1 MQSPIVIPD
10 RRRKSMPDS
19 TLTKQAK
26 HILVFLP
33 LVLAVGCVAAS
44 MPGDRAAQQA
54 GSPIAIERQG
64 SFFVAGKK
72 LHTET
77 GNDGD
82 AKSVQNPGSATIHQM
97 YVQYQIPA
105 QQKYKLPIIMMHGGG
120 HTGAVYESTPDGR
133 DGWATYFLRKGFSV
147 YVVDGV
153 NRGRSGYDIT
163 DVSLVRQGANPG
175 KNTPLINRYSHE
187 RAWTQFRFG
196 PKIGVLNPNSQFPAE
211 AFNQYTAQLVPA
223 WRDDAEIDRNIEGLI
238 ALLDRIGPAVVL
250 TWSQSG
256 LFGWRAALARPNLV
270 KAIISCE
277 PSMISPEGV
286 STGLKPADLKAL
298 ASVPI
303 VIQVGDYDPP
313 RLKSLKSF
321 ASSIGP
327 NVLVLSLPELGIY
340 GNSHLVMIEKNNLQ
354 VADLFI
360 QRLEKILPGNVQ

>member
-1 MQSPIVIPD
+1 
-10 RRRKSMPDS
+10 MPHR
-19 TLTKQAK
+19 TLTKRAK
-26 HILVFLP
+26 HILALLP
-33 LVLAVGCVAAS
+33 LVFAVGCVGAS
-44 MPGDRAAQQA
+44 MLGDNAAQRS
-54 GSPIAIERQG
+54 GSPIAVQRQG

-82 AKSVQNPGSATIHQM
+82 AKSVHNPGTATIHQM

-105 QQKYKLPIIMMHGGG
+105 HQKYKLPIIMIHGGG

-133 DGWATYFLRKGFSV
+133 DGWATYFLRRGVAV

-163 DVSLVRQGANPG
+163 DVSLVRQGAKQGRN
-175 KNTPLINRYSHE
+175 NPLINRYSHE

-196 PKIGVLNPNSQFPAE
+196 PKPVVLHPNSQFPAE
-211 AFNQYTAQLVPA
+211 AFDQYTAQLVPA
-223 WRDDAEIDRNIEGLI
+223 WRDNAEIDRNIEGLV
-238 ALLDRIGPAVVL
+238 ALLDRIGPAIVL

-286 STGLKPADLKAL
+286 SAGLKPTDLKAL

-321 ASSIGP
+321 ANSIGP
-327 NVLVLSLPELGIY
+327 NVSVLSLPDLGIY

-360 QRLEKILPGNVQ
+360 QRLEKIVPGVLQ

>member
-1 MQSPIVIPD
+1 MTD
-10 RRRKSMPDS
+10 W
-19 TLTKQAK
+19 TLTKRGK
-26 HILVFLP
+26 HILALLP
-33 LVLAVGCVAAS
+33 LVLAVGCVAGS
-44 MPGDRAAQQA
+44 MSGDSAAPRSA
-54 GSPIAIERQG
+54 SPIAIEKQG
-64 SFFVAGKK
+64 SFFVSGMK
-72 LHTET
+72 LHTDT

-82 AKSVQNPGSATIHQM
+82 PKSVQNPGSATIHQM

-105 QQKYKLPIIMMHGGG
+105 QRKNKLPIIMVHGGG

-133 DGWATYFLRKGFSV
+133 DGWATYFVRRGFAV

-163 DVSLVRQGANPG
+163 DVNLVRQGAKQSKDN
-175 KNTPLINRYSHE
+175 PLINRYSHE

-196 PKIGVLNPNSQFPAE
+196 PKPGVLHPNSQFPAE

-223 WRDDAEIDRNIEGLI
+223 WRDDAEIERNTEGLI

-270 KAIISCE
+270 KAIISSE
-277 PSMISPEGV
+277 PSMISPQGI
-286 STGLKPADLKAL
+286 SARLKPTDLKAL

-303 VIQVGDYDPP
+303 VVQVGDYDPP
-313 RLKSLKSF
+313 RLKSVKSF
-321 ASSIGP
+321 ASSIGA
-327 NVLVLSLPELGIY
+327 NASVLSLPELGIY

-360 QRLEKILPGNVQ
+360 QQLEKILPGNAQ

>member
-1 MQSPIVIPD
+1 
-10 RRRKSMPDS
+10 MPNW
-19 TLTKQAK
+19 TLTKRGRHNLA
-26 HILVFLP
+26 LLS

-44 MPGDRAAQQA
+44 MPGDSAVPR
-54 GSPIAIERQG
+54 GTSPIAIERQG
-64 SFFVAGKK
+64 SFFVSGTKV
-72 LHTET
+72 HTDT

-82 AKSVQNPGSATIHQM
+82 PKSVHNPGSATIHQM
-97 YVQYQIPA
+97 YVHYQIPA
-105 QQKYKLPIIMMHGGG
+105 RRKYKLPIIMVHGGG

-133 DGWATYFLRKGFSV
+133 DGWATYFLRRGFAV
-147 YVVDGV
+147 YAVDGV

-163 DVSLVRQGANPG
+163 DVNLVRQGAKQNRD
-175 KNTPLINRYSHE
+175 NPLINWYSHV

-196 PKIGVLNPNSQFPAE
+196 PKPGVLHPNSQFPAE

-223 WRDDAEIDRNIEGLI
+223 WRDDAEIDRNIEGLV

-256 LFGWRAALARPNLV
+256 LFGWRAALARPHLV

-286 STGLKPADLKAL
+286 SAGLKPTDLKAL
-298 ASVPI
+298 AGVPI
-303 VIQVGDYDPP
+303 VIEVGDYDPP
-313 RLKSLKSF
+313 RLKSVKSF
-321 ASSIGP
+321 ATSIGA
-327 NVLVLSLPELGIY
+327 NVSVLSLPDLGIY

-360 QRLEKILPGNVQ
+360 QQLEKILPGNVQ

>member
-1 MQSPIVIPD
+1 
-10 RRRKSMPDS
+10 MPDW
-19 TLTKQAK
+19 TLTKRAK
-26 HILVFLP
+26 HILALLP
-33 LVLAVGCVAAS
+33 LILAAGCVAAS
-44 MPGDRAAQQA
+44 APGDSTARRS
-54 GSPIAIERQG
+54 GPPIAIERQG
-64 SFFVAGKK
+64 SFLVGGKK
-72 LHTET
+72 FHTET

-82 AKSVQNPGSATIHQM
+82 VKSVQNPGSATNHQM

-105 QQKYKLPIIMMHGGG
+105 HQRYKLPIIMVHGGG

-133 DGWATYFLRKGFSV
+133 EGWATYFLRRGFAV

-163 DVSLVRQGANPG
+163 DISLVRQGAKPG
-175 KNTPLINRYSHE
+175 RNNPLINRYSHE

-196 PKIGVLNPNSQFPAE
+196 PKPGELNPNSQFPAE
-211 AFNQYTAQLVPA
+211 AFDQYTAQLVPA
-223 WRDDAEIDRNIEGLI
+223 WRDNAEIDRNIEGVV
-238 ALLDRIGPAVVL
+238 ALLDRIGPAIVL

-256 LFGWRAALARPNLV
+256 IFGWRAALARPNLV

-286 STGLKPADLKAL
+286 SAGLKPTDLKAL
-298 ASVPI
+298 SSVPI

-321 ASSIGP
+321 AASIGS
-327 NVLVLSLPELGIY
+327 NVSVLSLPELGIY

-360 QRLEKILPGNVQ
+360 QQLEKILPGNVQ